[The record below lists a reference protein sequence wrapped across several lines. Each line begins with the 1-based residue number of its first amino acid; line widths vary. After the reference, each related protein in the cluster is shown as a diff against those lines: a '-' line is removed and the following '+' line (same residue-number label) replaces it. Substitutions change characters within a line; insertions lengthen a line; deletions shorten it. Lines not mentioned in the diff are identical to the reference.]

1 MIKLLLLRSA
11 RKKFTTL
18 SIIGFIALSVIILF
32 TPNPISNRFKDVT
45 QTDFTLLEKE
55 KFNPGIY
62 FNGLQ
67 FRLLQWK
74 FVSEILTEKKAW
86 LTGVSPGDA
95 QDQLNQKYIAKDMY
109 TGTVERGDKGFM
121 GYNTHNEFLEALLQT
136 GIIGGLIFLLI
147 CWSLIKM
154 AWQRKKAELSFVT
167 LLLLIYS
174 FSESVFETQYSLLIF
189 IFFPLFFYLE
199 TARKTAHNVQTL

>member
-1 MIKLLLLRSA
+1 MDAANILKPALARGELRA
-11 RKKFTTL
+11 IGATTL
-18 SIIGFIALSVIILF
+18 G
-32 TPNPISNRFKDVT
+32 
-45 QTDFTLLEKE
+45 E
-55 KFNPGIY
+55 Y
-62 FNGLQ
+62 
-67 FRLLQWK
+67 
-74 FVSEILTEKKAW
+74 
-86 LTGVSPGDA
+86 
-95 QDQLNQKYIAKDMY
+95 QKYIEKDMY

-154 AWQRKKAELSFVT
+154 AWHRKKAELSFVT